1 MAHSPPTA
9 PRGARTA
16 TVDLVVA
23 IIIFLLGALVAY
35 DSVRLGSSWGAEG
48 PQAGYFPFYI
58 AMLICLSSAVVGV
71 QALLKLKRDTQVFVQ
86 REQLKQVMVIL
97 LPSTVYV
104 LGVQY
109 LGIYVSSAVFIC
121 LFMRIVGGYGWLR
134 CVVVGVAV
142 SVTAFVMFEVW
153 FTIPLPKGP
162 LESMLGY

>member
-1 MAHSPPTA
+1 MAHEPQTTQG
-9 PRGARTA
+9 GARTA
-16 TVDLVVA
+16 AVDLAVA
-23 IIIFLLGALVAY
+23 VIIFLLGALVAY
-35 DSVRLGSSWGAEG
+35 DSYRLGASWGAEG

-58 AMLICLSSAVVGV
+58 AMLICLASAVVGV
-71 QALLKLKRDTQVFVQ
+71 QALLRIQRDTQVFVE

-121 LFMRIVGGYGWLR
+121 LFMRIVGHYAWLR
-134 CVVVGVAV
+134 SVMVGAAV
-142 SVTAFVMFEVW
+142 SVTAFVLFEVW

-162 LESMLGY
+162 LESLLGY